1 MKVIYT
7 DRFKRDLQKIKDN
20 NVRERVIKL
29 VQKLIDNP
37 NIGKPLK
44 YDLVGLR
51 SVRVSPFRIVYEMKL
66 CDHII
71 SWCSSDASE
80 CESHFLIRYVPPP
93 SKI

>member
-7 DRFKRDLQKIKDN
+7 ERFKRDLQKIKDN
-20 NVRERVIKL
+20 NVRERVIKF

-51 SVRVSPFRIVYEMKL
+51 SVRVSPFRIVYEMKDDTL
-66 CDHII
+66 VLHKFQ
-71 SWCSSDASE
+71 
-80 CESHFLIRYVPPP
+80 HR
-93 SKI
+93 KIVYN

>member
-7 DRFKRDLQKIKDN
+7 ERFKRDLQKIKDN
-20 NVRERVIKL
+20 NVRERVIKF

-51 SVRVSPFRIVYEMKL
+51 SVRVSPFRIVYEMKDDTL
-66 CDHII
+66 VLHKFQ
-71 SWCSSDASE
+71 
-80 CESHFLIRYVPPP
+80 HR
-93 SKI
+93 KIVYK

>member
-7 DRFKRDLQKIKDN
+7 ERFKRDLQKIKDN
-20 NVRERVIKL
+20 NVRERVIKF

-51 SVRVSPFRIVYEMKL
+51 SVRVNPFRIVYEIKDDTL
-66 CDHII
+66 VLHKFQ
-71 SWCSSDASE
+71 
-80 CESHFLIRYVPPP
+80 HR
-93 SKI
+93 KIVYK

>member
-51 SVRVSPFRIVYEMKL
+51 SVRVSPFRIVYEMKDDTL
-66 CDHII
+66 VLHKFQ
-71 SWCSSDASE
+71 
-80 CESHFLIRYVPPP
+80 HR
-93 SKI
+93 KIVYK